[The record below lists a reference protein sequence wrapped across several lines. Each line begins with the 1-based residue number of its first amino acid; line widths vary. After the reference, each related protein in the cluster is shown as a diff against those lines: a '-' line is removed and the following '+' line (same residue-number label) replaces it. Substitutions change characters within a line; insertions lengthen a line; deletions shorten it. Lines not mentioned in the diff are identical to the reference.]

1 MFPTRGRE
9 LSAYKK
15 VVVGTDGSESSYR
28 AVDRAAELA
37 ADAAATLVIACAY
50 VPADPRSV
58 SQAADQ
64 LGDDAYQIR
73 GDNPAEDI
81 VRTAKDRAVAAG
93 ASTVKAQ
100 TVKGAPVESLIKLA
114 NEVEADLLVVGN
126 KGLSSLTGRLLGSVP
141 ADAARRATCDVLIVH
156 TT

>member
-1 MFPTRGRE
+1 M
-9 LSAYKK
+9 SAYTK

-28 AVDRAAELA
+28 AVERAAVLA
-37 ADAAATLVIACAY
+37 ADASATLVVACAY

-73 GDNPAEDI
+73 GGNPAEDI
-81 VRTAKDRAVAAG
+81 VRSAKERAAAAG
-93 ASTVKAQ
+93 ATSIEVR
-100 TVKGAPVESLIKLA
+100 TVKGAPVESLIALA
-114 NEVEADLLVVGN
+114 DEVGADLLVVGN
-126 KGLSSLTGRLLGSVP
+126 KGLNSLTGRLLGSVP
-141 ADAARRATCDVLIVH
+141 SDAARRATCDVLIVH

>member
-1 MFPTRGRE
+1 M
-9 LSAYKK
+9 SAYTK

-28 AVDRAAELA
+28 AVDRAAQLA
-37 ADAAATLVIACAY
+37 ADASADLVIACAY

-64 LGDDAYQIR
+64 LGEDAYQIR
-73 GDNPAEDI
+73 GDNPAEEI
-81 VRTAKDRAVAAG
+81 VRSARERALKAG
-93 ASTVKAQ
+93 ATQIEAR

-114 NEVEADLLVVGN
+114 DEVGADLLVVGN
-126 KGLSSLTGRLLGSVP
+126 KGLNSLTGRLLGSVP
-141 ADAARRATCDVLIVH
+141 ADAARRATCDVLIIH

>member
-1 MFPTRGRE
+1 M
-9 LSAYKK
+9 SAYTK

-28 AVDRAAELA
+28 AVDRAARLA

-81 VRTAKDRAVAAG
+81 VRGARERALAAG
-93 ASTVKAQ
+93 ATQLEARTVR
-100 TVKGAPVESLIKLA
+100 GAPVESLIKLA
-114 NEVEADLLVVGN
+114 DEVGADLLVVGN
-126 KGLSSLTGRLLGSVP
+126 KGLNSLTGRLLGSVP

>member
-1 MFPTRGRE
+1 M
-9 LSAYKK
+9 SAYKK

-28 AVDRAAELA
+28 AVDRAARLA
-37 ADAAATLVIACAY
+37 ADAGATLVIACAY

-58 SQAADQ
+58 SHAADQ
-64 LGDDAYQIR
+64 LGADAYQIR

-81 VRTAKDRAVAAG
+81 VRTARERALGAG
-93 ASTVKAQ
+93 ATEVEAR
-100 TVKGAPVESLIKLA
+100 TVKGAPVESLIKLSD
-114 NEVEADLLVVGN
+114 EVAADLLVVGN
-126 KGLSSLTGRLLGSVP
+126 KGLNSLTGRLLGSVP

>member
-1 MFPTRGRE
+1 M
-9 LSAYKK
+9 SAYKM

-28 AVDRAAELA
+28 AVEKAGELA
-37 ADAAATLVIACAY
+37 ADETATLMIACAY

-58 SQAADQ
+58 SQVADQ
-64 LGDDAYQIR
+64 MGADAYQIQ

-81 VRTAKDRAVAAG
+81 VRTARERATAAG
-93 ASTVKAQ
+93 AAQ
-100 TVKGAPVESLIKLA
+100 VETRTVKGAPVETLIKLA
-114 NEVEADLLVVGN
+114 NEVRADLLVVGN
-126 KGLSSLTGRLLGSVP
+126 KGLNSLAGRLLGSVP

>member
-1 MFPTRGRE
+1 M
-9 LSAYKK
+9 SAYTK

-28 AVDRAAELA
+28 AVDRAARLA
-37 ADAAATLVIACAY
+37 ADAGATLVIACAY

-81 VRTAKDRAVAAG
+81 VRGARERALAAG
-93 ASTVKAQ
+93 ATQLETRTVR
-100 TVKGAPVESLIKLA
+100 GAPVESLIKLA
-114 NEVEADLLVVGN
+114 DGVDADLLVVGN
-126 KGLSSLTGRLLGSVP
+126 KGLNSLTGRLLGSVP

>member
-1 MFPTRGRE
+1 M
-9 LSAYKK
+9 SAYRK
-15 VVVGTDGSESSYR
+15 VVVGTDGSESSYL

-37 ADAAATLVIACAY
+37 ADASANLVIACAY

-58 SQAADQ
+58 NQAADQ

-81 VRTAKDRAVAAG
+81 VRGARDRAQSAG
-93 ASTVKAQ
+93 ATDIEVR
-100 TVKGAPVESLIKLA
+100 TVKGAPVETLIKLA
-114 NEVEADLLVVGN
+114 EEVGADLLVVGN
-126 KGLSSLTGRLLGSVP
+126 KGLNSLTGRLLGSVP

>member
-1 MFPTRGRE
+1 M
-9 LSAYKK
+9 SAYTK
-15 VVVGTDGSESSYR
+15 VVVGTDGSESSYL

-37 ADAAATLVIACAY
+37 ADASASLVIACAY

-58 SQAADQ
+58 NQAADQ
-64 LGDDAYQIR
+64 MGDDAYQIR
-73 GDNPAEDI
+73 GDNPAADI
-81 VRTAKDRAVAAG
+81 VRGAKDRAQAAG
-93 ASTVKAQ
+93 ATDIEVR

-114 NEVEADLLVVGN
+114 NEVHADLLVVGN
-126 KGLSSLTGRLLGSVP
+126 KGLNSLTGRLLGSVP

>member
-1 MFPTRGRE
+1 M
-9 LSAYKK
+9 SAYTK

-28 AVDRAAELA
+28 AVDRAARLA
-37 ADAAATLVIACAY
+37 ADAGATLVIACAY

-81 VRTAKDRAVAAG
+81 VRGARERAPVAG
-93 ASTVKAQ
+93 ATQLETRTVR
-100 TVKGAPVESLIKLA
+100 GAPVESLIKLA
-114 NEVEADLLVVGN
+114 DEVDADLLVVGN
-126 KGLSSLTGRLLGSVP
+126 KGLNSLTGRLLGSVP

>member
-1 MFPTRGRE
+1 M
-9 LSAYKK
+9 SAYKK

>member
-1 MFPTRGRE
+1 M
-9 LSAYKK
+9 SAYTK

-28 AVDRAAELA
+28 AVDRAAGLA
-37 ADAAATLVIACAY
+37 ADAGASLVIACAY

-81 VRTAKDRAVAAG
+81 VRGARDRAIAAG
-93 ASTVKAQ
+93 AEQIEAR

-114 NEVEADLLVVGN
+114 DEVGADLLVVGN
-126 KGLSSLTGRLLGSVP
+126 KGLNSLTGRLLGSVP

>member
-1 MFPTRGRE
+1 M
-9 LSAYKK
+9 SAYKM

-28 AVDRAAELA
+28 AVEKAGELA
-37 ADAAATLVIACAY
+37 ADEAATLVIACAY

-64 LGDDAYQIR
+64 MGADAYQIQ

-81 VRTAKDRAVAAG
+81 VRTARERATAAG
-93 ASTVKAQ
+93 AAQ
-100 TVKGAPVESLIKLA
+100 VETRTVKGAPVETLLKLA
-114 NEVEADLLVVGN
+114 NEVGADLLVVGN
-126 KGLSSLTGRLLGSVP
+126 KGLNSLTGRLLGSVP

>member
-1 MFPTRGRE
+1 M
-9 LSAYKK
+9 SAYKM

-28 AVDRAAELA
+28 AVDRAGELA
-37 ADAAATLVIACAY
+37 ADESATLVIACAY

-58 SQAADQ
+58 NLAADQ
-64 LGDDAYQIR
+64 LGEDAYQIR

-81 VRTAKDRAVAAG
+81 VRTARDRAKAAG
-93 ASTVKAQ
+93 ASQIEAR

-114 NEVEADLLVVGN
+114 DEVEADLLVVGN